1 MSIGVIILL
10 GVVAILT
17 TSIALKWMEHRRDLI
32 SKSQEHEARL
42 KELEIEKLR
51 VKYSRPRGLIEALS
65 GFKEEAELAI
75 GDEETEKSNEGLLDV
90 LYGGVEGDETKG
102 D

>member
-10 GVVAILT
+10 GVVAILA

-32 SKSQEHEARL
+32 TKSQEHEARL

-51 VKYSRPRGLIEALS
+51 VKHSRPRGLIEALS
-65 GFKEEAELAI
+65 GFKEE
-75 GDEETEKSNEGLLDV
+75 TEDSDEGLPDV
-90 LYGGVEGDETKG
+90 LCGGVEGDETKG